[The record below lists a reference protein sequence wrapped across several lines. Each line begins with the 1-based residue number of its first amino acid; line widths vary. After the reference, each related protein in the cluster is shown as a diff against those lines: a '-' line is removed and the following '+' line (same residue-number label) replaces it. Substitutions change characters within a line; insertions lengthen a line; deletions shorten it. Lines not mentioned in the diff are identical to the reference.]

1 MRTQKIKNKDKKQI
15 LIDHSIK
22 SLIEDSGIGNTI
34 KNNNTIKSSTGF
46 IPS

>member
-15 LIDHSIK
+15 LIDHLIK
-22 SLIEDSGIGNTI
+22 SLIEDSGIRI
-34 KNNNTIKSSTGF
+34 QSKNNNTINRLTVF